1 MVYRNTWSPAFNN
14 AATATYTFTPNAG
27 QCAATTTLI
36 VTVTSSITP
45 TFNPITVCTGAA
57 IRFWP
62 PTNGIT
68 GTWSPA
74 FNSAVT
80 ATYTFTPNAGQCATT
95 TTLTVTVTNSITP
108 TFNPITVCTG
118 AADPL
123 QTTSTNGIK
132 EPGHRLSTTLRRRL
146 TPYPDAGQCAAT
158 TTLTVTV
165 TADYQRSIRLRF
177 ALVRRI
183 RCRLRQRTVL
193 QNLVSGFQQCR
204 DGDHVYTECRTM
216 CLDDDFDCYGKSGY
230 DTYIRCHCA
239 DLCRRCQSASD
250 DFNEWDCGTWSP
262 AFNNAATATYTFTP
276 NTGQCASTTTLTV
289 TVNPATIPTFA
300 AIAPICAGAANPLL
314 TTSTNGIVGTWSPA
328 FNNAATATYT
338 FTPNA
343 GQCASTTTLTVTVN
357 PATIPTF
364 AIAPVCIGAA
374 NPLQGTSTNGIA
386 GTWSPAFNN
395 AATATYTS
403 PRMRDNARQQLL

>member
-1 MVYRNTWSPAFNN
+1 LLP
-14 AATATYTFTPNAG
+14 
-27 QCAATTTLI
+27 L
-36 VTVTSSITP
+36 TSSITP

-123 QTTSTNGIK
+123 QTTSTNGI
-132 EPGHRLSTTLRRRL
+132 GNLVTGFQQHCDGDLHL
-146 TPYPDAGQCAAT
+146 TPNGTMCGNSYFDRDGYGLT
-158 TTLTVTV
+158 T
-165 TADYQRSIRLRF
+165 QRSIRLRF
-177 ALVRRI
+177 ALVRPI

-193 QNLVSGFQQCR
+193 QESGLR
-204 DGDHVYTECRTM
+204 LTTMPRRRHVYTECRTM

-364 AIAPVCIGAA
+364 AIAPICIGAA

-395 AATATYTS
+395 AATATYTFT
-403 PRMRDNARQQLL
+403 PNAGQCAATTTLTVTVAFGNANVQHCYTRLYRYANCTACDVY